1 MLQDLWRGGQP
12 TPYPLGPG
20 DSFLWIVMPQFQ
32 KAAGSPINAE
42 ENRAWLLICSAMI
55 GEHHGF
61 LRSYR
66 RTSVLS
72 AVPGG
77 ELQKR

>member
-1 MLQDLWRGGQP
+1 VSFSDHARSPDLSHHSGAAVKKSRGF
-12 TPYPLGPG
+12 TTTA
-20 DSFLWIVMPQFQ
+20 D
-32 KAAGSPINAE
+32 

-55 GEHHGF
+55 GERHGF
-61 LRSYR
+61 FAA
-66 RTSVLS
+66 TGGQAFTFLS